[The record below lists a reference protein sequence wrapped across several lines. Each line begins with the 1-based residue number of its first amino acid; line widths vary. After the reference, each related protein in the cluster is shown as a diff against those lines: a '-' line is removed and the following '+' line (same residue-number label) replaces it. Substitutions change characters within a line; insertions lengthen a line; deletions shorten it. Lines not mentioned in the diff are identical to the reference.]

1 MNVEIQW
8 LRPGQFSW
16 NELVT
21 TNEADAGTFYTR
33 LFEWTAEPFGGGG
46 LTYTLFKKDGTVVGG
61 MMECPKPGL
70 PAHWLAY
77 VTCDDVD
84 AVRPAGRRPRR
95 EHRDGAVRRADR
107 GAHRN
112 CTGSPRSLPGT
123 VETGEM
129 RYAVPPLTGLITTTT
144 IGIRVPCHWKSQLA
158 VQFKSVGSH
167 ILQPT
172 ICTPQPT
179 DKLHSALKSAIPALQ
194 SAGTL
199 FAIPVLDQLKIKQ
212 QRKLR
217 S

>member
-84 AVRPAGRRPRR
+84 AAAEQAAALGGSIVMAPFDVPTVGRIAIVRDPQ
-95 EHRDGAVRRADR
+95 GA
-107 GAHRN
+107 
-112 CTGSPRSLPGT
+112 SL
-123 VETGEM
+123 
-129 RYAVPPLTGLITTTT
+129 GL
-144 IGIRVPCHWKSQLA
+144 
-158 VQFKSVGSH
+158 
-167 ILQPT
+167 
-172 ICTPQPT
+172 
-179 DKLHSALKSAIPALQ
+179 LK
-194 SAGTL
+194 
-199 FAIPVLDQLKIKQ
+199 PVK
-212 QRKLR
+212 
-217 S
+217 